1 MKNSI
6 NYICNKFLRRSTLP
20 LLLGALTLT
29 SVSTAQ
35 AQESAKEEDYF
46 KIMKVVAPEGTILEV
61 GGLTMLPNGNLGIS
75 TRRGD
80 VFIVENPTS
89 RQPYFRKFASGL
101 HEVLG
106 LAYKDGALYCAQR
119 GELTKLVDTNQDGKA
134 DVYETVYAWPL
145 SGHYHEYSFG
155 PKIAPD
161 GSFFVTGNVAF
172 GNEKWYM
179 GESRVPWRGWTMK
192 ISPDGRMEPWATG
205 MRSPAGLGMI
215 DGELFYSDNQGEY
228 VGSGG
233 IWHVKKGIFAG
244 HPAGLR
250 WTGLPGSPVKLTTEQ
265 FNAKLDPRDFRD
277 ANGRAIKPENVVN
290 EQFVTKADLKK
301 VFPELQMQA
310 VVLPHT
316 ILGISN
322 SEIVQIPE
330 GAFGPFAGQ
339 LLVGDQGQ
347 SKISRVMLEKVK
359 GEYQGAAIEFRSD
372 FQSGVM
378 RMVWAPDNSLFVG
391 ETNRGWGSAGEANEG
406 LQRLVWN
413 NTVPFEMKNV
423 RAMPDGFEIEFT
435 KPVNRQSAED
445 LASYAIESLTYK
457 YHPVYGSPPVNI
469 QNPKVKGVKVS
480 ADGLKARLIV
490 DGLRQYYV
498 HNISLEGVREQ
509 EHSSSL
515 VHTNAFYTLNNIP
528 DGPKLPLAQASTRN
542 SGKAVAV
549 KTVPTE
555 LMKDRFNYKL
565 QSAVP
570 ESGLKNNNRTAAKGG
585 VKGSAKGTGI
595 VAKNSTTATAK
606 APTFEAVRPLLVKNN
621 CLACHNA
628 DKRQVGPAY
637 KDVAKRNYT
646 NEQIVELIHNPKP
659 QNWPEYA
666 TEMPPMPQ
674 VPKSEAL
681 KIAAWINSLD
691 NATSASTQIKNPD
704 EQ

>member
-1 MKNSI
+1 MKF
-6 NYICNKFLRRSTLP
+6 NKNISKKIFRRGALP
-20 LLLGALTLT
+20 LLLAAFSLGG
-29 SVSTAQ
+29 VSKAQ
-35 AQESAKEEDYF
+35 AQAAPKEEDYY

-61 GGLTMLPNGNLGIS
+61 GGLTMLPNGDLGVS

-80 VFIVENPTS
+80 IYIIENPTS
-89 RQPYFRKFASGL
+89 RRPYFRKFASGL

-119 GELTKLVDTNQDGKA
+119 GELTKLVDTNKDGKA

-172 GNEKWYM
+172 GDEQWWR
-179 GESRVPWRGWTMK
+179 GESRVPYRGWTMK
-192 ISPDGRMEPWATG
+192 ISPDGKMEPWATG

-215 DGELFYSDNQGEY
+215 DGELFYTDNQGEY

-250 WTGLPGSPVKLTTEQ
+250 WTNLPGSPVKITTEQ
-265 FNAKLDPRDFRD
+265 FNAKLNPRDFRD
-277 ANGRAIKPENVVN
+277 NNNRAIKPENVVN
-290 EQFVTKADLKK
+290 EKFVTKADLKK
-301 VFPELQMQA
+301 DFPELQMQA
-310 VVLPHT
+310 VILPHT

-322 SEIVQIPE
+322 SEIVKIPE

-347 SKISRVMLEKVK
+347 SKISRVIMEKVK
-359 GEYQGAAIEFRSD
+359 GEYQGVAIEFRSG

-378 RMVWAPDNSLFVG
+378 RMEWAPDNSLFVG
-391 ETNRGWGSAGEANEG
+391 ETNRGWGSAGESNQG

-413 NTVPFEMKNV
+413 NQMPFEMKTV
-423 RAMPDGFEIEFT
+423 RAMPDGFEVEFT

-445 LASYAIESLTYK
+445 LASYAVESFTYK

-469 QNPKVKGVKVS
+469 ETPKVKGVKVS
-480 ADGLKARLIV
+480 ADGLKARLVV
-490 DGLRQYYV
+490 DGLRETYV
-498 HNISLEGVREQ
+498 HNISLEGVRDQ
-509 EHSSSL
+509 EKSSAL

-528 DGPKLPLAQASTRN
+528 DGQKLAMSEVSTRN
-542 SGKAVAV
+542 SGKEVAV
-549 KTVPTE
+549 KRVPTE
-555 LMKDRFNYKL
+555 LMRDRFNYKL
-565 QSAVP
+565 ESAVP
-570 ESGLKNNNRTAAKGG
+570 EAGQKNNNATAAKGG
-585 VKGSAKGTGI
+585 VKGVAKG
-595 VAKNSTTATAK
+595 ATTTKKGATAAAK
-606 APTFEAVRPLLVKNN
+606 APTFEAIKPLLAKNN

-628 DKRQVGPAY
+628 EKRQVGPAY

-659 QNWPEYA
+659 QNWPDYA

-674 VPKSEAL
+674 VPRADAL

-691 NATSASTQIKNPD
+691 DSPSASR
-704 EQ
+704 